1 MANIKSSKKDVL
13 RSRANREK
21 NRIAKSVL
29 RTSLKK
35 FNAAVESGDKAQASA
50 AYTTAVKTIDMSV
63 TKGIIHKNT
72 ASRKK
77 SRMAKALAKLA

>member
-1 MANIKSSKKDVL
+1 MPNIKSVKKDVL
-13 RSRANREK
+13 RSRENREK

-35 FNAAVESGDKAQASA
+35 FNAAVESGDKAQAGA
-50 AYTTAVKTIDMSV
+50 AYTAAVKTIDMSV

-72 ASRKK
+72 AARKK
-77 SRMAKALAKLA
+77 SQLTKKLNAAQ

>member
-1 MANIKSSKKDVL
+1 MPNIKSVKKDVI

-35 FNAAVESGDKAQASA
+35 FNAAVESGDKAQAGV
-50 AYTTAVKTIDMSV
+50 AYTAAVKTIDMSV
-63 TKGIIHKNT
+63 TKGIIHKNN
-72 ASRKK
+72 AARKK
-77 SRMAKALAKLA
+77 SSITLKYNAMA

>member
-1 MANIKSSKKDVL
+1 MPNIKSVKKDVL
-13 RSRANREK
+13 RSRDNREK

-50 AYTTAVKTIDMSV
+50 AYTAAVKTIDMSA
-63 TKGIIHKNT
+63 TKGIIHKNN
-72 ASRKK
+72 AARKK
-77 SRMAKALAKLA
+77 SSITLKYNAMA